1 MIAIRSEAGDAVP
14 VFVSRTGRPL
24 SWMQAF
30 WIVRAAAKRVGVD
43 KDVSLH
49 WLRHAQTN
57 ISEEVNV
64 YHLLTHTSGIG
75 DDCEEEDGER
85 YEDLWKTRLAACQE
99 ISGRVS
105 V

>member
-30 WIVRAAAKRVGVD
+30 WIVRAAAKRVGVE

-49 WLRHAQTN
+49 WLRHAHASHALDTGAA
-57 ISEEVNV
+57 V
-64 YHLLTHTSGIG
+64 HLVQAALGHSSVTTTGRYLYARPPESGSK
-75 DDCEEEDGER
+75 
-85 YEDLWKTRLAACQE
+85 YLA
-99 ISGRVS
+99 V
-105 V
+105 